1 MKGVLTRKQRV
12 FNYRLSRTRM
22 TPLLDLS
29 SVHVDMEVKKLVI
42 IVLASC
48 ILHNICEVQNN
59 NFLPEWEENV
69 NRQELAVPTDD
80 VVEEDGENIREIL
93 GYS

>member
-1 MKGVLTRKQRV
+1 
-12 FNYRLSRTRM
+12 
-22 TPLLDLS
+22 
-29 SVHVDMEVKKLVI
+29 
-42 IVLASC
+42 
-48 ILHNICEVQNN
+48 VQNN